1 MLLNILLTLLIVVG
15 VALTGLVLLQRSE
28 GGALGM
34 GGGGGQLVSA
44 RGAAN
49 FLTRTTWWLGG
60 AFFVLSLLIT
70 IILGNQSG
78 TGSITDQVKIEALDP
93 AKMAADQK
101 AAFEAAK
108 AKADAE
114 KAKQTGGALPGGFS
128 APAPSVGVAPFS
140 APAPAPVPA
149 PFVAPAP
156 KASAPAPK
164 AAAPKQAAPAAPAP
178 AATDLPILPTPNP

>member
-1 MLLNILLTLLIVVG
+1 MLLNILLALLIVVG

-49 FLTRTTWWLGG
+49 FLTRTTWWLG
-60 AFFVLSLLIT
+60 ATFFVLSLLIT

-78 TGSITDQVKIEALDP
+78 VGSITDKVKIEGIDP
-93 AKMAADQK
+93 AKMAADEK
-101 AAFEAAK
+101 AARDAAK

-114 KAKQTGGALPGGFS
+114 KAGQAPGSLPGGFS
-128 APAPSVGVAPFS
+128 APAPSIGVTPFS
-140 APAPAPVPA
+140 APAPAPA
-149 PFVAPAP
+149 PGAG
-156 KASAPAPK
+156 
-164 AAAPKQAAPAAPAP
+164 APKQAAPAAPAAP
-178 AATDLPILPTPNP
+178 AADLPILPTPNP